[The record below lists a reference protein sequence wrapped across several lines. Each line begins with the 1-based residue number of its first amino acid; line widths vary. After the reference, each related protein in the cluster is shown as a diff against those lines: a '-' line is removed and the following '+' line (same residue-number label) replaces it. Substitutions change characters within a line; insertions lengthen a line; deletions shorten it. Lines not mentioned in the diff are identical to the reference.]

1 MKKGK
6 VAAAGMLS
14 LAMLMGTPAFNV
26 LAAEPA
32 VAVQPQGETLTRGE
46 FFKMLDQAIDLPK
59 SEEKRTYKDVPQGS
73 ELADIV
79 NKLQTVGALHGYND
93 GTVRPEDKLKSGEAI
108 ALISGALGI
117 PDHPVPGGSSPLD
130 SEHWASNIASWMKSA
145 KVDYN
150 WNDLDR
156 TITKQEAE
164 SLVKQLLSTSSDATK
179 LLEESQK
186 AQKDIKSFNLKGDM
200 SFSMVL
206 KQNALE
212 QLSAD
217 ERKTF
222 EEMAKKG
229 MSMKMEGAYVMP
241 DSMYTKSHMKMPDFG
256 QGVELGDMEI
266 EQYVIG
272 KDMYM
277 HMKMPEIA
285 SADSKDTSEWV
296 KMKDA
301 FPLDMKAMM
310 EQQMS
315 GIPPQLEKKLFY
327 RSAGEGQLS
336 FQGRI
341 DKLSDL
347 ASMMNGMQGM
357 EDMTAALKEAE
368 KSIRAIYLQGV
379 MNFDPKT
386 KLPVDSSMQFVIS
399 FNEKAGNAEEIPFKQ
414 MIMTQDVKYSDYNDN
429 VKIELPEAAKQA
441 KEASA
446 NVEAAKQATKQ

>member
-14 LAMLMGTPAFNV
+14 LAMLMGTPALNV
-26 LAAEPA
+26 LAAEPTA
-32 VAVQPQGETLTRGE
+32 VVQPQGETLTRGE

-59 SEEKRTYKDVPQGS
+59 VEEKRTYKDVPQGS

-79 NKLQTVGALHGYND
+79 NKLQTVGALRDSND
-93 GTVRPEDKLKSGEAI
+93 GTVRPESELKAGEAI
-108 ALISGALGI
+108 ALISGVLGI
-117 PDHPVPGGSSPLD
+117 PDHPVPGGASPLD
-130 SEHWASNIASWMKSA
+130 SKHWASNIAGWMKSA

-156 TITKQEAE
+156 TVTKQEAQA
-164 SLVKQLLSTSSDATK
+164 LVKQLLSTSSDATK

-186 AQKDIKSFNLKGDM
+186 AQQNVKSFRLKGDT

-206 KQNALE
+206 KQDALD

-222 EEMAKKG
+222 DEMAKKG
-229 MSMKMEGAYVMP
+229 LSMKMEGSYVMP

-256 QGVELGDMEI
+256 QGESMGDMEI
-266 EQYVIG
+266 EQYIIG

-277 HMKMPEIA
+277 KMPA
-285 SADSKDTSEWV
+285 FAPTDSENPSGWV

-310 EQQMS
+310 EQQLS

-341 DKLSDL
+341 DKLSEL

-357 EDMTAALKEAE
+357 EDMTAALEEAE
-368 KSIRAIYLQGV
+368 KSIGAIYIQGV
-379 MNFDPKT
+379 MNLDPKT

-399 FNEKAGNAEEIPFKQ
+399 FNEKAGNAEEMPFKQ
-414 MIMTQDVKYSDYNDN
+414 MVMAQDVKYSDYNDN

-441 KEASA
+441 KEVSA
-446 NVEAAKQATKQ
+446 ETATAKQASKQ